1 MASEVERNASGQE
14 EVISMELPAPA
25 GWKKQFFPK
34 RGGTA
39 RKNEIV
45 FTAPTGEEIHSQRQL
60 QQYLKSHPGG
70 PPASEFDWGTGETPR
85 RSARI
90 SEKVKAAPP
99 TPESDPPKKRSRRS
113 SASKKDSKDEEATAD
128 ETKTEEVQMED
139 AEKTEKEVAAEGAE
153 KDVEMQEAGKTEK
166 DGAVAEVENE
176 VTKENQVE
184 NKSVAFEAK
193 EAVPEPGETAV
204 PVAKDEKIAE
214 AEKQDTEKSEGDKT
228 SVKDV
233 EVTEEKQGPQEP
245 AGKQDGLQEQVMEV
259 AVVQDTKQSEGDK
272 ASIEDTEVK
281 AEKQGPPEPA
291 EKQDS
296 LQEQVKA
303 DAEEGKKE
311 AAAQPEDARN
321 LEDQQ
326 GVNPSQLT
334 TQENTVG
341 GENSNFVE
349 QPQRE
354 KQDGLPEQVKP
365 DADVSSVAKDNGTAV
380 PGLTEELKGKD
391 SLEGD
396 ISKKV
401 MEVTENG
408 SQASEARS

>member
-1 MASEVERNASGQE
+1 
-14 EVISMELPAPA
+14 
-25 GWKKQFFPK
+25 
-34 RGGTA
+34 
-39 RKNEIV
+39 
-45 FTAPTGEEIHSQRQL
+45 
-60 QQYLKSHPGG
+60 
-70 PPASEFDWGTGETPR
+70 
-85 RSARI
+85 
-90 SEKVKAAPP
+90 
-99 TPESDPPKKRSRRS
+99 
-113 SASKKDSKDEEATAD
+113 
-128 ETKTEEVQMED
+128 MED

-259 AVVQDTKQSEGDK
+259 AEVQDTKQSEGDK
-272 ASIEDTEVK
+272 ASIEDAEVK

-296 LQEQVKA
+296 LQEQVKT

-380 PGLTEELKGKD
+380 PGLTEELKGKY